1 MKNNL
6 DYIKKNYL
14 QIFIALFLSINLLII
29 LRYPI
34 QDGLNKNFIEILIFY
49 LLLVLTLI
57 SILNIQTVMNINKN
71 KLFLKIKSVGIPYLL
86 FVFLIISILFVFQFV
101 PFNTFGDKVFSSSL
115 IFFITTIFYI
125 FRIKDSASKS
135 LKFKKKSLL
144 YIFFTLIPIIR
155 YLISNKE
162 ILFFIEQVKLISY
175 FFAISFFLIYLLSNF
190 VDSALEINFV
200 IPIIT
205 VFLFISYEMNTL
217 SNTFQWA
224 KNSKSL
230 NLIILYTFILGF
242 LIVVNKYTIQ
252 QNFLI
257 FFLLGVISIFPNISL
272 NNKNPELN
280 KIKSTS
286 LFSNELK
293 LENKYSVIF
302 LIYDGYP
309 QNETLKK

>member
-49 LLLVLTLI
+49 LLLILTLI

-125 FRIKDSASKS
+125 FRIKDNESKS

-217 SNTFQWA
+217 SNTFHRA
-224 KNSKSL
+224 LKSL
-230 NLIILYTFILGF
+230 NLIILYTLILGF

-280 KIKSTS
+280 KIKSIII
-286 LFSNELK
+286 SNELK
-293 LENKYSVIF
+293 LENKYSVF
-302 LIYDGYP
+302 YL
-309 QNETLKK
+309 